1 MRNKIEEGQLFA
13 YYGGLL
19 SEHQQEVLRLYYD
32 CDMSLAE
39 ISELQNT
46 SRQAVRDVIVR
57 CGDKLLDFEQKLGLV
72 EKIKKVASDFEANI
86 ETGNYNK
93 EQIIRLNL
101 ILKEIKEI

>member
-1 MRNKIEEGQLFA
+1 MHITVDCSANINKRCCGFT
-13 YYGGLL
+13 
-19 SEHQQEVLRLYYD
+19 
-32 CDMSLAE
+32 MSLAE

-93 EQIIRLNL
+93 EQIGRLNL